1 MPVKARK
8 KVWNAKASSMGTKAR
23 VPEYSTYTLKQLDRP
38 LWSSF
43 TAKCTK
49 DGRKVKYVMLKM
61 ITAYAN
67 GEFRIEA

>member
-1 MPVKARK
+1 MP
-8 KVWNAKASSMGTKAR
+8 TKAKKKLPPSK
-23 VPEYSTYTLKQLDRP
+23 PEFSTYTLKQLDRA
-38 LWSSF
+38 LWSGF

-49 DGRKVKYVMLKM
+49 DGRKVKFVMLKM